1 MESKLMTAKI
11 EQSDDYKKKHPEKE
25 NLLDRI

>member
-11 EQSDDYKKKHPEKE
+11 EQSDDYKKKTSRKRESFG
-25 NLLDRI
+25 